1 LQEPLKNLENFPQ
14 EVSEAYLIGLFEDT
28 NLSTLHSKQRYS
40 ARPKNSWA
48 IKFKDIIRAKDVTED
63 IGDKEIDDDDSEI
76 DTFDDVIDP
85 EEGLFDDEKDIILT
99 YCPTNQRIMISRK
112 RLLIWVFLLNPYHSN
127 YKSSSPFRA
136 IPSICFRG
144 P

>member
-1 LQEPLKNLENFPQ
+1 LYSSLET
-14 EVSEAYLIGLFEDT
+14 SHYYA
-28 NLSTLHSKQRYS
+28 QRYS

-127 YKSSSPFRA
+127 YHQFSS
-136 IPSICFRG
+136 I
-144 P
+144 